1 MAKMTRADREDL
13 HKRRILSSSNSKE
26 KLIQKIR
33 AVKQLMEVYE
43 DKIIDGD
50 DWRSTYR
57 LPELFGALERKKSDM
72 MENLTEVTFK
82 STLTEE
88 YDMAPAAKA
97 VMEHFDLSSNYKA
110 AKLDA
115 IDSSVMYG
123 TGIEKNDVTLIE
135 GMQVEATDQLFLEY
149 KDAEIRTKYF
159 GLSPTT
165 IDLRDAFPDPSA
177 VKDHDMH
184 GGKGMDWFYQRKI
197 YTEERFDEIYGN
209 NKLFDTSEVVPVS
222 WGGVEQMGTD
232 RWDTKHEMEEKDS
245 VGSVIKYVVVFEG
258 WDIINDWHVMVANSS
273 EIYFGAIPYR
283 HKQIPVVFRYNYKR
297 DDSIWG
303 ISEAEILAPFVLI
316 KEVLVNLMIDN
327 AKLSQQPVI
336 AVSGDLLFDPDEN
349 QLEPGALFTL
359 RGLNG
364 GKIGDAIQ
372 PLTFGSSVEPA
383 NAVKNILEDLQIQ
396 VTGDDS
402 RALFVQPNELATQ
415 TLAKQES
422 MKRRIRKN
430 VLQNTVQ
437 AERTSMYQRFYNIC
451 QYMSVPYEDVEG
463 NMKFHIIPIED
474 YHVVQRNSSH
484 RPEFTTVQGNT
495 GYFKLNER
503 TLDPRYVY
511 FDIEEKIED
520 TVKKEQELQSLQWWM
535 QTVVNLAQINP
546 ELVQNTDFEMLA
558 KQTGKRFTDIDV
570 DAIFNS
576 VSRIVD
582 GMDEMSYH
590 IQQIALGIPP
600 TIAPDGN
607 NMRRL
612 EKYRLFSKTKEYALL
627 SKESKKIFQ
636 DAFISIVKAI
646 RTEKDQ
652 PFGAK
657 NKQLG
662 VGPTGPASQQGP
674 AQGPPQASGGSVP
687 PEAGAVSPQEGQ
699 AGPVPGGQA

>member
-1 MAKMTRADREDL
+1 MSQLTREEREDL
-13 HKRRILSSSNSKE
+13 HRRRLLNASNAKE
-26 KLIQKIR
+26 KLNQKYR
-33 AVKQLMEVYE
+33 AIKQLREIYE
-43 DKIIDGD
+43 DKIVDGD
-50 DWRSTYR
+50 DWHSTYR

-88 YDMAPAAKA
+88 YDMAPAAKSLMA
-97 VMEHFDLSSNYKA
+97 HFDLASNYKA

-115 IDSSVMYG
+115 IDSSVEYG
-123 TGIEKNDVTLIE
+123 TGIEKNTVAAIE
-135 GMQVEATDQLFLEY
+135 GNYVEPTDQLFLEY
-149 KDAEIRTKYF
+149 KDVETRTKYY

-165 IDLRDAFPDPSA
+165 IDIRDAFPDPSA
-177 VKDHDMH
+177 TKDHDMH
-184 GGKGMDWFYQRKI
+184 GGKGMDWFYERKI
-197 YTEERFDEIYGN
+197 YSEERFNEIYGN
-209 NKLFDTSEVVPVS
+209 NDMFDTSEIEPVS
-222 WGGVEQMGTD
+222 WGGVEQMGID
-232 RWDTKHEMEEKDS
+232 RVETKHEMEEKEN
-245 VGSVIKYVVVFEG
+245 GNGKYVVVFEG
-258 WDIINDWHVMVANSS
+258 WDVVNDWHVFVANGR
-273 EIYFGAIPYR
+273 EVYFGAIPYK

-303 ISEAEILAPFVLI
+303 ISEAEILAPFVMI
-316 KEVLVNLMIDN
+316 KEILINLMIDN

-383 NAVKNILEDLQIQ
+383 NAVKNILEDMQIQ

-402 RALFVQPNELATQ
+402 RALFVQPQELATQ

-437 AERTSMYQRFYNIC
+437 AERTSMYQRFHNIC
-451 QYMSVPYEDVEG
+451 QYMATPYQDVAG
-463 NMKFHIIPIED
+463 NMKYHVIPIED
-474 YHVVQRNSSH
+474 FHVVQRNATH
-484 RPEFTTVQGNT
+484 RPEFTAVQGHM

-503 TLDPRYVY
+503 TIDPEYIY

-590 IQQIALGIPP
+590 VQQIALGIKPI
-600 TIAPDGN
+600 IAPDGN

-612 EKYRLFSKTKEYALL
+612 DKYRLFSKTKEYALL

-636 DAFISIVKAI
+636 DTLIAVVKAI
-646 RTEKDQ
+646 RTEKAN
-652 PFGAK
+652 PFGTK
-657 NKQLG
+657 SKRGG
-662 VGPTGPASQQGP
+662 VGPTGAAGQQGP
-674 AQGPPQASGGSVP
+674 VQGAPQAGGGSVR
-687 PEAGAVSPQEGQ
+687 PEAQPSPEQGPQ
-699 AGPVPGGQA
+699 AEQLPGGQA

>member
-1 MAKMTRADREDL
+1 MATASREERQDI
-13 HKRRILSSSNSKE
+13 HRKRILASTNSKQ
-26 KLIQKIR
+26 KLNQKIR
-33 AVKQLMEVYE
+33 AIKSLMEVYE

-50 DWRSTYR
+50 DWHATYR

-97 VMEHFDLSSNYKA
+97 LMAHFDLSSNYKA

-123 TGIEKNDVTLIE
+123 TGIEKNTVTAIE
-135 GMQVEATDQLFLEY
+135 GNYVEPTDQLFLEY
-149 KDAEIRTKYF
+149 KDAETRVKYY

-165 IDLRDAFPDPSA
+165 IDVRDAFPDPTA

-184 GGKGMDWFYQRKI
+184 GGKGMDWFYERKI
-197 YTEERFDEIYGN
+197 YSYDRFMEIYGN
-209 NKLFDTSEVVPVS
+209 NDLFDVSEIEPVS
-222 WGGVEQMGTD
+222 WGGIESMGAD
-232 RWDTKHEMEEKDS
+232 RWDTKHEQEERNQNDQ
-245 VGSVIKYVVVFEG
+245 YVVVFEG
-258 WDIINDWHVMVANSS
+258 WDIVNDWHMFVANYK
-273 EIYFGAIPYR
+273 EIYFGAIPYM

-297 DDSIWG
+297 DDSLWG
-303 ISEAEILAPFVLI
+303 VSEAELLAPFVLI

-364 GKIGDAIQ
+364 GKISDAIQ

-402 RALFVQPNELATQ
+402 RALFVQPQELATQ

-430 VLQNTVQ
+430 VLQNTVK
-437 AERTSMYQRFYNIC
+437 AERTSMFQRFYNIC
-451 QYMSVPYEDVEG
+451 QYMATPYEDVAG
-463 NMKFHIIPIED
+463 DMKYHVIPVED
-474 YHVVQRNSSH
+474 FHVVQRNATH
-484 RPEFTTVQGNT
+484 RPEFTAVQGHM
-495 GYFKLNER
+495 GYFKLNDR
-503 TLDPRYVY
+503 TVDPNYIY
-511 FDIEEKIED
+511 FDIEERIED

-582 GMDEMSYH
+582 GQDEMSYH
-590 IQQIALGIPP
+590 VQQIALGIPP

-627 SKESKKIFQ
+627 PKESKKIFQ
-636 DAFISIVKAI
+636 DTFIDIVKKI
-646 RTEKDQ
+646 RVEKSQ
-652 PFGAK
+652 PFGTK
-657 NKQLG
+657 SKQRG
-662 VGPTGPASQQGP
+662 VGPAGSTGQQGP
-674 AQGPPQASGGSVP
+674 VQSAPQTGGGGVR
-687 PEAGAVSPQEGQ
+687 PEVEPNANQ
-699 AGPVPGGQA
+699 AGETEQLPGGQA